1 MVIRWRRRD
10 LGGVTAHGVAM
21 LRQQFDQWLVD
32 VCDQTVGDRDADQ
45 NGDHT
50 LRHREH
56 VPVVV
61 LGEAV
66 PVVGDLGL
74 AVDTDQHGPNVVQR
88 GRAGG
93 DRLLDLCLQRHVVDR
108 RLAGHGRER
117 RRGEPEQ
124 PVTVIRTK
132 TATTN
137 QRALPTFRRIF
148 AHRSPTDVAPYSER
162 NDARSTPIYYVE
174 VGQDNIAAC

>member
-1 MVIRWRRRD
+1 MVISWRSVT
-10 LGGVTAHGVAM
+10 LGGVVAHGLAM
-21 LRQQFDQWLVD
+21 LRQQLGQWLVD
-32 VCDQTVGDRDADQ
+32 AGDETIGDRDPDQ

-108 RLAGHGRER
+108 RLAGR
-117 RRGEPEQ
+117 RW
-124 PVTVIRTK
+124 
-132 TATTN
+132 
-137 QRALPTFRRIF
+137 L
-148 AHRSPTDVAPYSER
+148 
-162 NDARSTPIYYVE
+162 
-174 VGQDNIAAC
+174 

>member
-1 MVIRWRRRD
+1 MKPWATWLASIT
-10 LGGVTAHGVAM
+10 LLAGASSATAQGPGALM
-21 LRQQFDQWLVD
+21 ACRSSKGTMPRQQLSQRLVNA
-32 VCDQTVGDRDADQ
+32 GDETISDGDPDQ

-74 AVDTDQHGPNVVQR
+74 AVDTDQYSPNVVQR

-93 DRLLDLCLQRHVVDR
+93 DRLLDLCLQRRVIEWR
-108 RLAGHGRER
+108 FAGGRER
-117 RRGEPEQ
+117 
-124 PVTVIRTK
+124 
-132 TATTN
+132 
-137 QRALPTFRRIF
+137 
-148 AHRSPTDVAPYSER
+148 
-162 NDARSTPIYYVE
+162 
-174 VGQDNIAAC
+174 